1 MSILEQSSGLSYHEI
16 SRLKKLLINKH
27 ETAATSQPGAVD
39 LAAAGEAAF
48 QQLLEG
54 QERKEQL
61 FEGVEEGLEGE
72 EKKELIGRGWKICP
86 TLPKGWRI
94 KTHYWGNR

>member
-1 MSILEQSSGLSYHEI
+1 MNILEQRSGLSIHEI

-27 ETAATSQPGAVD
+27 ATAATTQPGAAN
-39 LAAAGEAAF
+39 LAAAGEVAF
-48 QQLLEG
+48 QQLIEG

-61 FEGVEEGLEGE
+61 VEGVEEGLEGE